1 MCTVTSIQKIRTLSR
16 ICIQS
21 MSGNVLLAEMV
32 PLRAVCG
39 NSESGND
46 GEMVRS
52 GSVIIIVLTYL
63 QIAVKESFNYGP

>member
-1 MCTVTSIQKIRTLSR
+1 
-16 ICIQS
+16 